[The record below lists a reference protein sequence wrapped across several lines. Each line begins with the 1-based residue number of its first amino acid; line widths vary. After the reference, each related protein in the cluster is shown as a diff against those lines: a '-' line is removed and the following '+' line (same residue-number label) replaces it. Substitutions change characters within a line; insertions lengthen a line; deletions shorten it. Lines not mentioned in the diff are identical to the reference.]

1 MIKLLS
7 NSDSNENQI
16 LSLSLDEIARVGA
29 KKLLAEALQ
38 LEVEEYIQ
46 KFKDER
52 DAKSGKRLVV
62 KNGLSRER
70 KVTTG
75 AGTIKVKAPR
85 VNDKRY
91 SRKLWMSSKR
101 PSCEDR
107 HYRS

>member
-7 NSDSNENQI
+7 NPNSNENQI

-46 KFKDER
+46 KFKDEG
-52 DAKSGKRLVV
+52 DVKSGKRLVV
-62 KNGLSRER
+62 KNGSSRER

-75 AGTIKVKAPR
+75 AGTLKITAPR
-85 VNDKRY
+85 INDKRLFQVFLGKMQENFLQA
-91 SRKLWMSSKR
+91 RFQL
-101 PSCEDR
+101 
-107 HYRS
+107 

>member
-7 NSDSNENQI
+7 NPGSNENQT

-46 KFKDER
+46 KFKDKR
-52 DAKSGKRLVV
+52 DEKSSKRLVV

-75 AGTIKVKAPR
+75 SGTIKVKVPR
-85 VNDKRY
+85 INDKRPGEKFSSFILPSY
-91 SRKLWMSSKR
+91 LRKSRAT
-101 PSCEDR
+101 
-107 HYRS
+107 